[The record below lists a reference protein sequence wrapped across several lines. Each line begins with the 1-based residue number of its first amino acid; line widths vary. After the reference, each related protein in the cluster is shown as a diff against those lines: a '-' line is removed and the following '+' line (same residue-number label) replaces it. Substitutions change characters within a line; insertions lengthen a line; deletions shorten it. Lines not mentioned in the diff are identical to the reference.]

1 MPGLLNPLVP
11 LRGQQAPGRSVVNRP
26 IRRMGLSPMSA
37 TTFTGCFGA
46 IKTVGHEL
54 HDPRQA
60 PEERHVYSHERP
72 SSHPSSGGAACVQ
85 TWRLEEVAY
94 DTATELGSVLG

>member
-1 MPGLLNPLVP
+1 M
-11 LRGQQAPGRSVVNRP
+11 
-26 IRRMGLSPMSA
+26 
-37 TTFTGCFGA
+37 TGV

-72 SSHPSSGGAACVQ
+72 SSQPSSGGAAYGTSSNRQFAHMPLLRSLARVVQ
-85 TWRLEEVAY
+85 FVT
-94 DTATELGSVLG
+94 DSFNHTEAAREGGCAHG

>member
-1 MPGLLNPLVP
+1 
-11 LRGQQAPGRSVVNRP
+11 
-26 IRRMGLSPMSA
+26 MSILFGSE
-37 TTFTGCFGA
+37 TPKLKPGA

-72 SSHPSSGGAACVQ
+72 SSQPSSGGAACVQ
-85 TWRLEEVAY
+85 TWRLEEVPYA
-94 DTATELGSVLG
+94 APTELGWLLGRSWL